1 MPQVFLGQ
9 MSKLKASSLAFLSQE
24 SSLLEKSKD
33 MNEKRLVSY
42 LSGRALLKYALIKA
56 HVITPDALL
65 PQISYREL
73 GKPYFSN
80 KLNPQESFYQ
90 SFIDSSHV
98 PSCAASYDASY
109 SANGSALGSASCDAN
124 SISSFYSSALVSDSS
139 PNDLLASATKEDSLS
154 TSSEASSSELNF
166 NIAHSD
172 DFIALAL
179 GLGDQGLDLER
190 VRPRKI
196 KDELARRVLNDD
208 EYLFFKALRKID
220 ECKESI
226 THEAGE
232 DASAD
237 VASAKAK
244 SIVKTSN
251 DANADFCTKEALPYV
266 LSRHFFTRQWSIK
279 ECIAKVKGGSIF
291 DNLSSLKLDPFSHT
305 IVDDK
310 LPAGLVVTYALD
322 FAAIAKAVDAS
333 LAETGEPC
341 AKGALTN
348 DAIAEDDAANG
359 SKTNY
364 AQGDASKG
372 AKANFVRGDVER
384 DVMDYAGSKSGKA
397 SVAFA
402 ASERE
407 SLAALSPFSYLDEIR
422 INEKG
427 LCSLLALNQL
437 DITQVKRVL
446 AFMIDE
452 EPTAASIFK
461 KDDAKTLAMAL
472 DLVNI
477 CTNLSKI
484 CDVLGTLG
492 ALNDGSLGKE
502 LDRLLGRITNI
513 DASLSSSKARS
524 HLNDVV
530 QLLLGLL
537 DKILEASDANFCSK
551 SVKNSGFWQA
561 LVQND
566 KIYDGDNAINYGSD
580 AHCLG
585 NNATNVSAYLSV
597 FVPLYVLKSKAFV
610 SQNSISF
617 TENRDILTRARD
629 LFSSSRKFLLKDY
642 LEFHVLSSNLLNE
655 VALHRS
661 DVALGKD
668 SLECSISSKSED
680 AISNIKRSRAQ
691 DLGLSSLD
699 ASLVSETV
707 RFKDQTNIQV
717 QSDESSVH
725 GKCAEFLLSLKTPV
739 YLPLSNGSRDPL
751 LVTFSPCC
759 FSNVNL

>member
-24 SSLLEKSKD
+24 ASLLEKSKD
-33 MNEKRLVSY
+33 MNEKRLASY

-90 SFIDSSHV
+90 SFIDSSPV
-98 PSCAASYDASY
+98 PPCAASYDASY
-109 SANGSALGSASCDAN
+109 SANGSALGSTSCDAN
-124 SISSFYSSALVSDSS
+124 SISSFYSSALASASL
-139 PNDLLASATKEDSLS
+139 PNDLLASANKEESLS
-154 TSSEASSSELNF
+154 TSAEASSSELNF

-190 VRPRKI
+190 IRPRKI

-226 THEAGE
+226 TYEAGE
-232 DASAD
+232 EASAD
-237 VASAKAK
+237 VASAKTK
-244 SIVKTSN
+244 SIVKTSD

-266 LSRHFFTRQWSIK
+266 LSRNFFTRQWSIK

-322 FAAIAKAVDAS
+322 FAAIAKAVDSS
-333 LAETGEPC
+333 LAEAGEPC
-341 AKGALTN
+341 AKEALTN
-348 DAIAEDDAANG
+348 EAIAEDDAANG

-364 AQGDASKG
+364 AKGDAGKG
-372 AKANFVRGDVER
+372 AKANLVMGDVEG
-384 DVMDYAGSKSGKA
+384 DVRDYACGKSGKE

-407 SLAALSPFSYLDEIR
+407 YLASLSPFSYLDEIR

-427 LCSLLALNQL
+427 LCSLLALSQL

-452 EPTAASIFK
+452 EPTSASIFK

-513 DASLSSSKARS
+513 DARLSSSKARS

-537 DKILEASDANFCSK
+537 NKILEASDANFCSK

-699 ASLVSETV
+699 ASLVGETV

-739 YLPLSNGSRDPL
+739 YLPLSNGSKDPL

-759 FSNVNL
+759 FSTVNL